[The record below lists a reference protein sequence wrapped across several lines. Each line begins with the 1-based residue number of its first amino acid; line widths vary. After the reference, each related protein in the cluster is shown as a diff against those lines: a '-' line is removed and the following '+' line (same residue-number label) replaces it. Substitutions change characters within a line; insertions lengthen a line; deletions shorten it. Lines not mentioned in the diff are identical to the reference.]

1 MWKGKRWAWAV
12 TALLLSEASLAYA
25 FPWSRDMK
33 DQPSIKPQEA
43 PRRPAPGTVPRE
55 GWEAPLTRDEAGKAL
70 RNPVPITRDSVEKGR
85 RLFEIYC
92 ALCHGPGGKGMGPV
106 ATKFIPPPDLTL
118 PLFQQRTDGFIYGTI
133 RNGGAVMPP
142 YGEALSPIER
152 WDLVNYLR
160 SLQGLWPK

>member
-1 MWKGKRWAWAV
+1 MWKSKRWAWAV
-12 TALLLSEASLAYA
+12 AALLLSEASLAHG

-33 DQPSIKPQEA
+33 VQPSIKPQEA
-43 PRRPAPGTVPRE
+43 PRSPAPGTVPRE
-55 GWEAPLTRDEAGKAL
+55 GWERPMTRDEAGKAL
-70 RNPVPITRDSVEKGR
+70 SNPVPITRTSVENGR
-85 RLFEIYC
+85 RLFETYC
-92 ALCHGPGGKGMGPV
+92 ALCHGPNGKGMGPV

-118 PLFQQRTDGFIYGTI
+118 PLFQQRADGFIYGTI

-142 YGEALSPIER
+142 YGEALSPAER